1 MMTILHGGY
10 KMNIDELSV
19 KFGGNGISFEE
30 YHGFPAVR
38 MENEFSSTLVS
49 VYGGH
54 VIEFKLPDSEDVLWM
69 SAKSLFE
76 QGSPMRGGVPV
87 CFPWFGAAPEGKS
100 GSHGCVRN
108 AMWDVAA
115 AGIAPEGG
123 NFVTLYFD
131 GGDFEL
137 YYTVTANHTL
147 TLSLE
152 VNNPGVA
159 DFHFGGALH
168 TYFNISD
175 AGNVVVEDLDGVS
188 YLDTV
193 VNENGIQN
201 GALKID
207 REIDRMFR
215 SCGSVRIVDPGF
227 KRIIHIDK
235 YGSDSTV
242 VWNPWIDKSRRMPDF
257 GDEEYHTML
266 CVEAGKVPR
275 IGDGGTVHS
284 GVPFELRQVI
294 RVELTD

>member
-1 MMTILHGGY
+1 
-10 KMNIDELSV
+10 MNIDGLME
-19 KFGGNGISFEE
+19 KFGGNGISFED

-49 VYGGH
+49 VYGGL
-54 VIEFKLPDSEDVLWM
+54 VIEFKLPECEDILWM
-69 SAKSLFE
+69 SGKSLFAN
-76 QGSPMRGGVPV
+76 GSPMRGGVPV

-108 AMWDVAA
+108 AMWEVSA
-115 AGIAPEGG
+115 AGIAPECG
-123 NFVTLYFD
+123 NFVTLYFQ

-137 YYTVTANHTL
+137 YYTVTANYTL

-152 VNNPGVA
+152 VNNLGVA

-168 TYFNISD
+168 TYFNVSD
-175 AGNVVVEDLDGVS
+175 AEKIAIEGLHGVS
-188 YLDTV
+188 FLDTV
-193 VNENGIQN
+193 INEHGIQD

-215 SCGSVRIVDPGF
+215 SCGSVRIVDPGY
-227 KRIIHIDK
+227 KRVIHIDK

-242 VWNPWIDKSRRMPDF
+242 VWNPWIDKSNRMQDF
-257 GDEEYHTML
+257 GDDEYDTMV

-275 IGDGGTVHS
+275 IGDGGVVHS

-294 RVELTD
+294 RVELLD

>member
-1 MMTILHGGY
+1 
-10 KMNIDELSV
+10 MNIDELSV